1 MGRNI
6 PSNFPVE
13 ISEVFLLCKLLYLD
27 RLKRDGKIS
36 IIIGENLA
44 KIQSRSLQHRSLRH
58 CNYIYLLSPSASSSE
73 WRFLQQWL
81 EDSCCFRYN
90 TMWLDRFVS
99 YIVEESAA
107 SIFRF
112 YSEYGGSK
120 FLSKLNTYLAD
131 YMASHARKQ

>member
-1 MGRNI
+1 MEK
-6 PSNFPVE
+6 F
-13 ISEVFLLCKLLYLD
+13 
-27 RLKRDGKIS
+27 S
-36 IIIGENLA
+36 IIIGENVA
-44 KIQSRSLQHRSLRH
+44 KIQCRSLQHRSLRH
-58 CNYIYLLSPSASSSE
+58 YNYIYLLSLSASSSE

-90 TMWLDRFVS
+90 TTWPDRFIS
-99 YIVEESAA
+99 DILEESAA
-107 SIFRF
+107 PIFRF